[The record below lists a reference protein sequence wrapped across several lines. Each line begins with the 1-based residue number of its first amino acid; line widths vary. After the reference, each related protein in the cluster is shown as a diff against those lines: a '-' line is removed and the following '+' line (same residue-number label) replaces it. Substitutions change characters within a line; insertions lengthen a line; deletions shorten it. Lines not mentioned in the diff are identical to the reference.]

1 MKWIASGKTV
11 VIIAHRLSTIRS
23 ADNIIVMD
31 EGRKVEEGTHA
42 QLMQQRGL
50 YAKMVALQT
59 AEVAIS

>member
-31 EGRKVEEGTHA
+31 EGSVIAKGNPNQIKNNKKVLEAYLGD
-42 QLMQQRGL
+42 
-50 YAKMVALQT
+50 
-59 AEVAIS
+59 